1 MVLTLICAQRLYKD
15 AYERALQH
23 GVIHADLLWGGRPSL
38 ASPRTGE
45 RGTRGDDMRAA
56 TGDDA
61 AVRVPTSFVGV
72 ALMLQLCKQV
82 WGAAS
87 PSRV

>member
-1 MVLTLICAQRLYKD
+1 LVLTVICVQRLYKD

-45 RGTRGDDMRAA
+45 RGTRAA